1 MIAQFASIITLAWTL
16 PSTTRVGGQPSMLA
30 RVADQPSM
38 LAHVADQPSM
48 LARVAD
54 QPSMLARAFFGDT
67 ESIYKDADSSQS
79 STRMAPA

>member
-30 RVADQPSM
+30 RV
-38 LAHVADQPSM
+38 V
-48 LARVAD
+48 D

-67 ESIYKDADSSQS
+67 ESIYKDADLVFAVLDKEAPVSLSNRNS
-79 STRMAPA
+79 PLTSRALDTPTR